1 MNLSVNLRM
10 ALISLNTNKFRSALT
25 LLGIVIGV
33 SAVISLMAI
42 GEGVQQTITSRIES
56 LGTNLLFIRPGES
69 SENRISRGQGSAQT
83 LTLDDAKELQSAF
96 SSSFIAGVAPESTTS
111 KQIVWGKNNTSTRIV
126 GVTPEYQ
133 SVRNYSLQ
141 SGEFIEYGHIENN
154 AQVAVLGSRVSE
166 TLFGLRNP
174 VGQQVKIGGRPFQVV
189 GLLESKG
196 STGSFGFLDDQVL
209 VPITT
214 SYHRLSSQRSVSGGI
229 TVQTINVQIAE
240 SVEME
245 RAIQEISILIRQ
257 RHRIEGNDDFTITNQ
272 QETIETLKETT
283 NIFVIFLG
291 AIASISLLVGGIGI
305 MNIMLVSVT
314 ERTREIGIR
323 KALGAKRIDIL
334 GQFVTEATVLSLG
347 GGIIGVLVGL
357 FFILMLDGKPIFG
370 DRVLETGFSS
380 QIAILSLAVSAGIGL
395 FFGIYPALRASRLNP
410 IDALRYD

>member
-10 ALISLNTNKFRSALT
+10 ALISLSTNKFRSALT

-56 LGTNLLFIRPGES
+56 LGTNLLFVRPGES
-69 SENRISRGQGSAQT
+69 SETRISRGLGSAQT
-83 LTLDDAKELQSAF
+83 LTLDDAKELQRSF
-96 SSSFIAGVAPESTTS
+96 SGSFITGVAPESTTT

-133 SVRNYSLQ
+133 SIRNYSLQ
-141 SGEFIEYGHIENN
+141 SGQFIGYGHLDNN

-174 VGQQVKIGGRPFQVV
+174 VGQQVKIGGRPFEVI

-196 STGSFGFLDDQVL
+196 SSGSFGFLDDQVL

-214 SYHRLSSQRSVSGGI
+214 SYHRLSSQRSVNGGI
-229 TVQTINVQIAE
+229 TVQTINVQIAGPT
-240 SVEME
+240 EME
-245 RAIQEISILIRQ
+245 RAIRDISTLIRQ
-257 RHRIEGNDDFTITNQ
+257 RHRIRGEDDFTITNQ
-272 QETIETLKETT
+272 QETIETLRETT

-357 FFILMLDGKPIFG
+357 FFTLMLDGKPILG
-370 DRVLETGFSS
+370 DRVLETGFSG